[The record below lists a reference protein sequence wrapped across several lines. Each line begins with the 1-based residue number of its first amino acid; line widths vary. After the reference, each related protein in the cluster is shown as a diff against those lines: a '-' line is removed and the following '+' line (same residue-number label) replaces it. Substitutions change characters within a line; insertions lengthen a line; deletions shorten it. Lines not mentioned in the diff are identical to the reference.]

1 MGKGPKTL
9 VGQRQDECRGGLQR
23 RNPKS
28 LPTHGSKCG
37 VCQAEGQQ
45 ESATVRALPAEEVLC
60 MGETA
65 QGPWPVMLEVRD
77 EWRAWDEL

>member
-1 MGKGPKTL
+1 MSSA
-9 VGQRQDECRGGLQR
+9 VGCRGGTPR
-23 RNPKS
+23 AS

-65 QGPWPVMLEVRD
+65 QGPWPVTLAVRD
-77 EWRAWDEL
+77 EWRAWDEP